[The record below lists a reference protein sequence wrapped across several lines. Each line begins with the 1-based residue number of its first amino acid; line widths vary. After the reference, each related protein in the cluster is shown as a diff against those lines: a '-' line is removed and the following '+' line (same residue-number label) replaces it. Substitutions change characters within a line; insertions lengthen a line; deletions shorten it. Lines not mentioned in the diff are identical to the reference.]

1 MSDKLG
7 SNIRCLRKRNKLTQ
21 RELGEKLGLKHNT
34 VADYESGANKPSISS
49 LITMSKLFDVTID
62 ELVDNQREDI
72 ISNEW
77 RELVLDLI
85 DRGYDPDK
93 VREVIK
99 LVDKLKDILQ
109 WVITISQRYCRYYF
123 NKIEILNR

>member
-7 SNIRCLRKRNKLTQ
+7 SNIRRLRKRNKLTQ

-62 ELVDNQREDI
+62 ELVNNQREDI

-109 WVITISQRYCRYYF
+109 
-123 NKIEILNR
+123 